1 MSIDNL
7 FDNGKIAV
15 AIRTART
22 ALGWS
27 QQELAERL
35 RVAKS
40 TVARIETLEMAARGD
55 FVIKAIQLFR
65 QAGVEIDLSDVK
77 GLPIRISG
85 PAILDAVR
93 ALGDESKRRSDRRVG
108 IAALLP
114 EMEDN

>member
-77 GLPIRISG
+77 
-85 PAILDAVR
+85 
-93 ALGDESKRRSDRRVG
+93 RV
-108 IAALLP
+108 LFRLFWMLS
-114 EMEDN
+114 EH